1 MARRPRSDFDDD
13 SNPRTGLLG
22 TAFKWMF
29 VLAIWGG
36 IVLSGVL
43 LWYGKDLIALTKKSN
58 FERKRSVVVL
68 ANDGQ
73 TVLATYGETSGNRV
87 RVQDLPPHVGNAV
100 MAIEDRRFH
109 YHFGV
114 DPIGLLRAA
123 VTNFTSG
130 RVVQGGSTITQQLAK
145 NLFLKPERTFKRKIQ
160 EAILAVWLE
169 TKYTKEEILS
179 AYLNRVYFGSG
190 AYGIDAAARVYFD
203 KPATQLTL
211 EESAMLAGLLKAP
224 ARLSPDN
231 NPDAALNRMNMV
243 LDAMEDAGFLET
255 KKKEKQAD
263 GRPVP
268 PRKPINLHDSNMGS
282 RYFTDWVLD
291 RANDLIGV
299 SGADLV
305 IVSTLDSKL
314 QRATSDAAKSS
325 IEQFFKVDTAK
336 QPQVAVVAMDRD
348 GAIRAM
354 LGGRNY
360 RDSQFNRA
368 TQAMRQPGSA
378 FKAFVYLAALE
389 KGVQP
394 GDPILDAPINIG
406 GYTPTNHDGQY
417 HGEVPM
423 TSAFA
428 LSLNTATV
436 NLAAH
441 VGIGAVVD
449 VAQRAGIVSDLM
461 PTPSLALGAS
471 EVTALEMT
479 TAYNTIANYGVPT
492 VPYGIVSI
500 RDGNDDILYR
510 HEAVEEAPVLDA
522 SACRKL
528 LAMMQEVVTRGTG
541 GRAYP
546 GFMVAGKTGTSSD
559 YRDTWFMGI
568 SPVITAAVWVGYD
581 NNQKMNK
588 QYGGNA
594 PADIFRQVAI
604 AAQQGRPITALTNED
619 PYAVGL
625 GTAISNNL
633 GGVFNRLF
641 GADGQPIEGGTAQPL
656 PDAQQPNM
664 FVPSERRMRPIID
677 GPFND

>member
-1 MARRPRSDFDDD
+1 MARRHRSDFDDE
-13 SNPRTGLLG
+13 PQRHGVIA
-22 TAFKWMF
+22 TAFKWLC

-68 ANDGQ
+68 AMDGQ
-73 TVLATYGETSGNRV
+73 TVLATYGETSGTRV
-87 RVQDLPPHVGNAV
+87 KVQDLPDYVGNAV
-100 MAIEDRRFH
+100 LAIEDRRFH

-169 TKYTKEEILS
+169 TKYTKEEILT

-211 EESAMLAGLLKAP
+211 EEAAMLAGLLKAP

-231 NPDAALNRMNMV
+231 NPDKALNRMNMV
-243 LDAMEDAGFLET
+243 LAAMEDGGFIES
-255 KKKEKQAD
+255 KKKIKEATGGQ
-263 GRPVP
+263 PVP
-268 PRKPINLHDSNMGS
+268 PRKPINLHDSNTGN
-282 RYFTDWVLD
+282 RYFADWVLD
-291 RANDLIGV
+291 RANDLVGV
-299 SGADLV
+299 SGADLT
-305 IVSTLDSKL
+305 IVSTIDPKL
-314 QRATSDAAKSS
+314 QRATADAVRNS
-325 IEQFFKVDTAK
+325 IDQFFKMDPAK
-336 QPQVAVVAMDRD
+336 QPQAAVVAMERD

-354 LGGRNY
+354 VGGRNY

-389 KGVQP
+389 KGVMP
-394 GDPILDAPINIG
+394 GDPIMDAPVNLA

-428 LSLNTATV
+428 LSLNAATV
-436 NLAAH
+436 NLAAN
-441 VGIGAVVD
+441 VGIAAVVD
-449 VAQRAGIVSDLM
+449 TAQRAGIVSDLM
-461 PTPSLALGAS
+461 PTYSLALGAS
-471 EVTALEMT
+471 EVTPLEMA
-479 TAYNTIANYGVPT
+479 TAYNTIASYGVPT
-492 VPYGIVSI
+492 VPYGIISI
-500 RDGNDDILYR
+500 RDGNNDTIYK
-510 HEAVEEAPVLDA
+510 HESIQESPVLDPV
-522 SACRKL
+522 ACRKL
-528 LAMMQEVVTRGTG
+528 LAMMQEVVFRGTG

-546 GFMVAGKTGTSSD
+546 GFTVAGKTGTSSD
-559 YRDTWFMGI
+559 YRDTWFMGV

-581 NNQKMNK
+581 DNRPMSK

-594 PADIFRQVAI
+594 PADIFRQVATV
-604 AAQQGRPITALTNED
+604 AQEGREITALTNEN
-619 PYAVGL
+619 PYAVGI

-641 GADGQPIEGGTAQPL
+641 GEDGQAQPL
-656 PDAQQPNM
+656 PAAQQPSM
-664 FVPSERRMRPIID
+664 YVAPERRARPILD
-677 GPFND
+677 GPAGFND